1 MAEADRSRRRRCG
14 GGVLAEFALVAS
26 VLWMLL
32 AGALDLGRA
41 LATANRLDAAA
52 RAAARALAVAE
63 RPAGETLAQAL
74 AGAGVFDPGYLVLDL
89 ARLDPSQPQYCG
101 LTLEELLPTLPLLN
115 RMLIPTMIHEHV
127 GDRLL
132 LRYPGA
138 LLARSDA
145 PASPCE
151 SDLTVALPLLE
162 PDGAALRW
170 VPVVEE
176 LAPFAWD
183 PARPESGVA
192 AIRIRYPFHALAL
205 AGSLGIGAPAAPA
218 EANPG
223 ERNALANA
231 ALPVGVPVGAA
242 AEGIDPYGG
251 AQGLGHRWGGA
262 LAIEPYRRMLSG
274 EAAYRR
280 EVLLP

>member
-1 MAEADRSRRRRCG
+1 
-14 GGVLAEFALVAS
+14 VLAEFALVAI

-41 LATANRLDAAA
+41 LATANRLEAAA
-52 RAAARALAVAE
+52 RAAARALALAE
-63 RPAGETLAQAL
+63 RPAGETLADAL
-74 AGAGVFDPGYLVLDL
+74 TGAGVFDPGYLVLDL
-89 ARLDPSQPQYCG
+89 TRLDPSQPGYCG
-101 LTLEELLPTLPLLN
+101 VTAEELLPTLPLLN
-115 RMLIPTMIHEHV
+115 RMLVPTMIHERV

-145 PASPCE
+145 PTRPCE

-162 PDGAALRW
+162 PGGAGLRW
-170 VPVVEE
+170 VPIIEE
-176 LAPFAWD
+176 IAPFAWD

-192 AIRIRYPFHALAL
+192 AIRIQYPFHALAL
-205 AGSLGIGAPAAPA
+205 PGSLGIAGAATAPA
-218 EANPG
+218 ETNPG
-223 ERNALANA
+223 ERNALADA
-231 ALPVGVPVGAA
+231 ALPVGLPVGAA